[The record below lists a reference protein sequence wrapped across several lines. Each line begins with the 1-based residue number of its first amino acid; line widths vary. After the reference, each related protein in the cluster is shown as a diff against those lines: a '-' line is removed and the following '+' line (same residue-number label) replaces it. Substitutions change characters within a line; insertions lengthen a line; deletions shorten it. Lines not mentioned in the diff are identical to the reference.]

1 MRTSPIIALVAPTE
15 VQGSFSASARTR
27 TRTPRHRGLTVVG
40 FALQLLLHAAAPQPP
55 RALCPPA
62 ARPPGRGR
70 GSEGEGAWSCAGG
83 VLRCGR
89 QQSSRSL
96 APASALG
103 YDAGGR
109 NSAASSSD
117 PGPDCKALLRLP

>member
-15 VQGSFSASARTR
+15 VRGSFSASARTR

-62 ARPPGRGR
+62 ARQPASRASAGARPGKRRGGGVELRR
-70 GSEGEGAWSCAGG
+70 GSVEVRAAAVLQIPCAC
-83 VLRCGR
+83 LCTW
-89 QQSSRSL
+89 L
-96 APASALG
+96 
-103 YDAGGR
+103 
-109 NSAASSSD
+109 
-117 PGPDCKALLRLP
+117 